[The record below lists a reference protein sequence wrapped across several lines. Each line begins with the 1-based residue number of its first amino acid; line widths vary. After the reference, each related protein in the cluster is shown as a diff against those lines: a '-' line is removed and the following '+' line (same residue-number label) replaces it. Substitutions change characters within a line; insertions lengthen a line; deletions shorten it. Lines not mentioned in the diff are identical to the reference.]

1 MASLARS
8 NAWHSPSLA
17 LRSTAGTT
25 LSLCAILVSMEHD
38 ASYKL
43 LFSHARMVED
53 LLRGFVHE
61 AWVRDVDFTTLERV
75 SDSQIS
81 DDLRSR
87 RDDLVWRVRWGPD
100 WLYLYLLLEF
110 QSTVDRYMAVR
121 VLVYVGLLYQALI
134 RAGQLPASG
143 NLPPVV
149 PIVLYNGRG
158 RWTAPRTVAGVVETM
173 PRSLVPYCPQLRYVL
188 LDEGRY
194 TEHQLAPLR
203 NLVAALCR
211 LENSREPADVQRVL
225 RALMDWLQAPT
236 DDSLRRAFTVWL
248 RRVLLPA
255 RLPGVEIPEVHDLV
269 EMHTM
274 LAERVVEWTQ
284 RWKEEGLQQ
293 GLQQGQM
300 QEARAM
306 VLEAVTAHFG
316 EIPHD
321 IVATVQGVEDRE
333 RLHTLLRQ
341 AITCPTLEAFQE
353 ALHRQG

>member
-1 MASLARS
+1 MWADWPEMSALSSRLTSSTSLPPVYA
-8 NAWHSPSLA
+8 APGIA
-17 LRSTAGTT
+17 VC
-25 LSLCAILVSMEHD
+25 LCAILVPMEHD

-61 AWVRDVDFTTLERV
+61 AWVCDVDWSTLERV

-110 QSTVDRYMAVR
+110 QSTVDPYMAVR
-121 VLVYVGLLYQALI
+121 VLVYIGLLYQALI
-134 RAGQLPASG
+134 RAGQLPPSG
-143 NLPPVV
+143 KLPPVV

-158 RWTAPRTVAGVVETM
+158 RWTAPLSVEGVIEPL
-173 PRSLVPYCPQLRYVL
+173 PRSLVPHGPRLRYVL
-188 LDEGRY
+188 LDEGQY
-194 TEHQLAPLR
+194 TERQLAPLR

-211 LENSREPADVQRVL
+211 LENSREPQDVQRVL
-225 RALMDWLQAPT
+225 GVLIDWLRAPE

-255 RLPGVEIPEVHDLV
+255 RLPGVEIPEVHNLV

-293 GLQQGQM
+293 GQV

-306 VLEAVTAHFG
+306 VLEAVAAHFG
-316 EIPHD
+316 EMPHD
-321 IVATVQGVEDRE
+321 IEATVQRVEDRE
-333 RLHTLLRQ
+333 TL
-341 AITCPTLEAFQE
+341 
-353 ALHRQG
+353 